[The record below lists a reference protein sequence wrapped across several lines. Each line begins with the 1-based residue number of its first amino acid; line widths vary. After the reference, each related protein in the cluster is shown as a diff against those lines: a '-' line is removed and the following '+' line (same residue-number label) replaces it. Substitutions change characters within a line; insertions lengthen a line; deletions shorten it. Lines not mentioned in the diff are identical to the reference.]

1 MAGILA
7 LPFKGI
13 TLLLSVYLGLCLVI
27 FFLQE
32 RLLYFP
38 DPRLIASPA
47 AVDLEFETVDITTE
61 DDLRLSAWWIPAQQA
76 RGVLLF
82 CHGNAGNISHRLES
96 IRQFHQLGLSVLI
109 FDYRGYGES
118 QGKPSEQGTYRDVM
132 AVWRYLTVKRR
143 IPAES
148 VVVFGRSLGAAV
160 AAHLAARVA
169 PGAVILESAFTSV
182 PDMAA
187 RLYPWLPVRWLNRIE
202 YPVARDIQTIQA
214 PVLILH
220 SPADE
225 IIPYDMGR
233 TLYGLA
239 HEPKDFVELRGGH
252 NDGFLLT
259 EPDYSM
265 AIASFLQTHLSGS
278 VGLTGTD

>member
-169 PGAVILESAFTSV
+169 PGVVILESAFTSV

-187 RLYPWLPVRWLNRIE
+187 RLYPWLPVRWLTRIE